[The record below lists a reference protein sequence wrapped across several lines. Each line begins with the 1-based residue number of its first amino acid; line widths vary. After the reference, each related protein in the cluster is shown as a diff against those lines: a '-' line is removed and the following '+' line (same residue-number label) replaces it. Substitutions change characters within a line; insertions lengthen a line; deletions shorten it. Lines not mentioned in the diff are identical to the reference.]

1 MLVGFLCNFTSVL
14 CSIAFFFWAAFGR
27 EWSQTCCSL
36 CLQQWP
42 GCLICTVSLT
52 FVTNELI
59 PWDLT
64 STSIIHFVQ
73 IDTILINHFQIYPG
87 RKLLCLEQ
95 RGEKNQRGRGE
106 RETYWIFQDLVWSAG
121 DGPGQ
126 AKLCS
131 DQDLYLTLINNKS
144 MRRGQICNDTLPKS
158 LHTFLFCTYLAS
170 FECIYIFDLHSLL
183 VKKVLKL
190 DHMNSFLN
198 CKE

>member
-27 EWSQTCCSL
+27 EWSQTSCSL

-73 IDTILINHFQIYPG
+73 IDTILIYHFQIYPG

-95 RGEKNQRGRGE
+95 RGKKTKEGEEKEKHTGFSK
-106 RETYWIFQDLVWSAG
+106 ILSDLLGMGQVRQSSVQIKTSVWHWSITRAWEEVKYIMILSLNPCIHFYSA
-121 DGPGQ
+121 
-126 AKLCS
+126 
-131 DQDLYLTLINNKS
+131 LT
-144 MRRGQICNDTLPKS
+144 
-158 LHTFLFCTYLAS
+158 
-170 FECIYIFDLHSLL
+170 
-183 VKKVLKL
+183 
-190 DHMNSFLN
+190 
-198 CKE
+198 